1 MNIVTSIE
9 NGFSDFGNTLTIQSK
24 NSVSKT
30 TGFIQPISYQGS
42 KYYNFNI
49 SDVSAKENIRYLC
62 ICKSDAEI
70 NRGDRLILDNTTYSI
85 VRSEKL
91 IYKDKCLYK
100 WAILKLYYPAKE
112 DDFVDD

>member
-9 NGFSDFGNTLTIQSK
+9 KGFSDFGNTLTILSE
-24 NSVSKT
+24 NSISKT
-30 TGFIQPISYQGS
+30 TGFVQPISYNGS

-49 SDVSAKENIRYLC
+49 SDISAKENIRYLC
-62 ICKSDAEI
+62 ICKSNAEI
-70 NRGDRLILDNTTYSI
+70 NRGNKIILDNITYCV
-85 VRSEKL
+85 VRSEKF
-91 IYKDKCLYK
+91 IHKDKCLYK